1 MATIPT
7 IQLIKPPAYES
18 IFDDGAIAA
27 TQVQSVMERMRLMVE
42 GHIGKLDDTISAVL
56 NTATEDVS
64 FVEPEVE
71 FTIEAAPIEAPDLD
85 AVDYS
90 AMQAIEADIPEPIE
104 AAPSLPA
111 APTLASLAEPLF
123 DVVSMPTAPTLT
135 SFAEPT
141 RPSVNLTPSIPSAP
155 TLIRPD
161 LPTLI
166 EVDIPTFT
174 PIVLPT
180 FDETA
185 PTLDATEPMSALNW
199 SEPVY
204 ASTTLDA
211 VLGTLQDMREGTTGL
226 PAEIEAQLFD
236 RARARE
242 DRTAHRAEQ
251 EIYEAFAGRGFVAP
265 PGMMSKQLA
274 QVRENNQLQANALQ
288 RDIMVRIAD
297 IRIENLRFSVTQ
309 GLAAEQMLV
318 AIFQNATL
326 RAFEVAKLE
335 VANLIAIYNTKV
347 ALFNSAMDAY
357 RTKAQVYETVL
368 KGRLAALE
376 AFKVQMEGA
385 KVAGEVN
392 EQRTKVYEA
401 QVKGLMADVEL
412 YRARLQGVQAQVDA
426 ARASLDGYRIDVQ
439 AYAEKIGAERTKIEA
454 YRAQVDGESAKS
466 QSNAH
471 RASVFSSLVQAQS
484 TQVAN
489 WRTTVDAEISKMNAD
504 TNRYGAQLEAYRTTI
519 QAQLGVVQAIAESKR
534 VDIQAQAA
542 HNTAVVE
549 ANRAALSVSEQKLQ
563 SSVARANTAVKLYEV
578 NMSKMLQQRTLQTD
592 NLKSAGQML
601 STLVAGAMAAQH
613 VSAGMTFHQGQS
625 TTETKSLSNSLTEKI
640 GT

>member
-1 MATIPT
+1 MATIA
-7 IQLIKPPAYES
+7 LIPNS
-18 IFDDGAIAA
+18 IVSDGGA
-27 TQVQSVMERMRLMVE
+27 TSVVVNQITTVMDSMKDIVD
-42 GHIGKLDDTISAVL
+42 GHIGKLDDAIAGIL
-56 NTATEDVS
+56 NSATEDVS
-64 FVEPEVE
+64 FIAPEVE
-71 FTIEAAPIEAPDLD
+71 FTVEAAPIEAPDLD

-111 APTLASLAEPLF
+111 APTLSALAEPLF
-123 DVVSMPTAPTLT
+123 DVVSMPSAPSIQ
-135 SFAEPT
+135 SFAVPS
-141 RPSVNLTPSIPSAP
+141 RPSVDLAPVIPDQP
-155 TLIRPD
+155 TLVRPD

-166 EVDIPTFT
+166 EVDIPAFT

-199 SEPVY
+199 AEPVY

-242 DRTAHRAEQ
+242 DRTAQRAEQ

-274 QVRENNQLQANALQ
+274 QVREANQLQANALQ

-297 IRIENLRFSVTQ
+297 IRVENLRFSVTQ
-309 GLAAEQMLV
+309 GLAAEQVLV

-401 QVKGLMADVEL
+401 QVKGLMADVDL

-426 ARASLDGYRIDVQ
+426 ARASMDGYRIDVQ
-439 AYAEKIGAERTKIEA
+439 AYAEKIGAERIKIES
-454 YRAQVDGESAKS
+454 YKAQVEGESAKS

-519 QAQLGVVQAIAESKR
+519 QAQLGVVQAIAESKK
-534 VDIQAQAA
+534 VDIQAQTA

-549 ANRAALSVSEQKLQ
+549 ANRAALSVSELKLR
-563 SSVARANTAVKLYEV
+563 SHIARADTAVKLYEV
-578 NMSKMLQQRTLQTD
+578 NLTKLLQQKNIQAEG
-592 NLKSAGQML
+592 LKSAGQML

-613 VSAGMTFHQGQS
+613 VSAGMSFGQS
-625 TTETKSLSNSLTEKI
+625 NSYGESKALSNSLTEKI